1 MNRTLRL
8 LPLALAALAAGC
20 GSSEASCP
28 SENTVCETLCVDTR
42 IDPLHCG
49 GCDLACGPGFVCKDS
64 ACACPTGQSVC
75 GDRCVDLATDPS
87 HCGTCDLACGPTE
100 VCQAGGCVPCTGAGC
115 ACETCGG
122 ESCLDLQTD
131 EANCGACGT
140 VCGAGTSC
148 LGGVCAVGDLYA
160 SCLQGGT
167 VRPFLQA
174 GLTPGAPDATGFG
187 MPQSLALLAPSH
199 VLVAGGSDDQLSVI
213 DRATMGVVGAA
224 DLGAGS
230 GANQVLVRDGQ
241 AYVVESFTN
250 TVQAIDLAD
259 PAHPA
264 TAGEV
269 STGAGT
275 NPYGAAFADD
285 GTLWVSLWVTGQVVS
300 IPFAEAQPV
309 AGAPIAVPTEGL
321 EGSPFPAGVAVRG
334 DTVYVTLN
342 NLFPPGHEQQ
352 YKAAGNGRLAVISRS
367 TGVAAPNLVDLGPGC
382 KNPGFPMLAGT
393 TLWIPCAGTLD
404 ENWAS
409 NDDGG
414 LVRFDTATN
423 TVAATIATGASPSR
437 LSALADGT
445 VYLSNGGGLE
455 LLEVTPA
462 GTVNRAA
469 ACTAAT
475 FEFVSDVLAVP

>member
-8 LPLALAALAAGC
+8 LPLVLAGLAAGC
-20 GSSEASCP
+20 GSTKATCP
-28 SENTVCETLCVDTR
+28 SENTVCETVCVDTR
-42 IDPLHCG
+42 IDPGHCG
-49 GCDLACGPGFVCKDS
+49 GCDLACGPGFVCIES

-87 HCGTCDLACGPTE
+87 HCGTCAIACGPTE

-122 ESCLDLQTD
+122 ASCLDLATD
-131 EANCGACGT
+131 EANCGACGH
-140 VCGAGTSC
+140 VCGTGTSC
-148 LGGVCAVGDLYA
+148 LGGVCASGDLYA
-160 SCLQGGT
+160 SCYQGGT

-174 GLTPGAPDATGFG
+174 GLTAGAPDATGLG
-187 MPQSLALLAPSH
+187 GPQSLALLSPAYL
-199 VLVAGGSDDQLSVI
+199 LVVGGSDDQLSVI
-213 DRATMGVVGAA
+213 DRTTMGVVGTA

-230 GANQVLVRDGQ
+230 LANQVLVRDGK
-241 AYVVESFTN
+241 AYVVESGTN
-250 TVQAIDLAD
+250 TVQAIGLAD

-285 GTLWVSLWVTGQVVS
+285 GTLWVSLWVTGQVVA

-309 AGAPIAVPTEGL
+309 AGAPIAIPTAGL

-342 NLFPPGHEQQ
+342 NLGPD
-352 YKAAGNGRLAVISRS
+352 YRAAGNGRLARISRS
-367 TGVAAPNLVDLGPGC
+367 TGAAAPDLVDLGPGC
-382 KNPGFPMLAGT
+382 KNPGFPMLAGAD
-393 TLWIPCAGTLD
+393 LWIPCAGTLD

-409 NDDGG
+409 NDDGA
-414 LVRFDTATN
+414 LVRFDTTTN
-423 TVAATIATGASPSR
+423 AVAGTVATGAAPGR
-437 LSALADGT
+437 LFALADGT
-445 VYLSNGGGLE
+445 VFLSNSGGLE
-455 LLEVTPA
+455 LLAVAPA
-462 GTVNRAA
+462 GDVTRVA
-469 ACTAAT
+469 ACPAAT